1 MSDEEELEDFDFN
14 EEDMYRAMNPGFR
27 RNKMSKEEAMLGIWA
42 SKDSDSDNDDN
53 DKFNYKNQMR
63 NKKGNIDFISSG
75 IAGSKKAKIEHDN
88 DEEMDDMD
96 ENNKDDKISDEDDD
110 YGFSNKSKNQKK
122 VLSK

>member
-42 SKDSDSDNDDN
+42 SKNSDSDDDDN
-53 DKFNYKNQMR
+53 DKFNYKNQMKS
-63 NKKGNIDFISSG
+63 NKGNINFISSG
-75 IAGSKKAKIEHDN
+75 VAGSKKAKIEQN
-88 DEEMDDMD
+88 EVDEDMD
-96 ENNKDDKISDEDDD
+96 ENNKDDKISDDDDD

-122 VLSK
+122 VS